1 MNSMP
6 NKIKSTECEYKSK
19 KLMSA
24 QKINQHI

>member
-1 MNSMP
+1 MNNVP
-6 NKIKSTECEYKSK
+6 NRIKSTECEYKFK